1 MGVEVG
7 GGGYLLAFIFVDFN
21 TSGDLWVGVGDILA
35 LDFVICNTVGVGCY
49 FGWGLGHTDLS
60 GLGHL

>member
-21 TSGDLWVGVGDILA
+21 TSGDLWVRVGDILA
-35 LDFVICNTVGVGCY
+35 LDFV
-49 FGWGLGHTDLS
+49 DL
-60 GLGHL
+60 

>member
-7 GGGYLLAFIFVDFN
+7 AGGNLLAFIFVDFN
-21 TSGDLWVGVGDILA
+21 TAGDLWVRVGDIL
-35 LDFVICNTVGVGCY
+35 LICNTVGVGCY
-49 FGWGLGHTDLS
+49 LGWGWGHTDLS

>member
-1 MGVEVG
+1 MGVE

-21 TSGDLWVGVGDILA
+21 TSGDVWVGAGDILA
-35 LDFVICNTVGVGCY
+35 LNFVICNTVWVGCY
-49 FGWGLGHTDLS
+49 LGWVWGHTDLS

>member
-7 GGGYLLAFIFVDFN
+7 AGGNLLAFIFVDFN
-21 TSGDLWVGVGDILA
+21 TAGDLWVGAGDTLA
-35 LDFVICNTVGVGCY
+35 LNFVICNTVWVGCY
-49 FGWGLGHTDLS
+49 LGWGLGHTDLS